1 MGEDFEICLGEY
13 AMATGCELDAYSYTD
28 KLCPGYLGD
37 ILRQG
42 TAVREKLFWITINEY
57 RMRRNELLLHS
68 SI

>member
-42 TAVREKLFWITINEY
+42 TAVKEKTFLDNY
-57 RMRRNELLLHS
+57 
-68 SI
+68 